1 MIEVKINGNL
11 EKLSPGTTVS
21 AVLEAKKVRP
31 EIVAVEV
38 NGELVPKG
46 NYAALALKPGDQMEF
61 LHYMAGGTTLRPTCG

>member
-21 AVLEAKKVRP
+21 AVLEAKQVRP

-46 NYAALALKPGDQMEF
+46 HYMTLALKPGDQMEF
-61 LHYMAGGTTLRPTCG
+61 LHYMAGGAALIISG